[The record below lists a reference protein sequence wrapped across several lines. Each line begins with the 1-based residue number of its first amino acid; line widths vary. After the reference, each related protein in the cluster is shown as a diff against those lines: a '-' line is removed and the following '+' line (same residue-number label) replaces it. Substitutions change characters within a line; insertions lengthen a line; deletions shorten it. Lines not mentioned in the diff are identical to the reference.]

1 MPKSSTRSD
10 SDSAATKKWAQ
21 RLDRFRSGHHK
32 IAEFCAA
39 EGVSVSNFSLERRRL
54 NSPVPSPAG
63 NPPVVVPL
71 RITPPPA
78 ATTDLPQASVELL
91 LPSGAIVRLPGPTT
105 PTMIVAILRGMEG
118 RPC

>member
-1 MPKSSTRSD
+1 VPKSSTRSN
-10 SDSAATKKWAQ
+10 SDSAATQKWAE

-39 EGVSVSNFSLERRRL
+39 EGVSVSNFYLWRRRL
-54 NSPVPSPAG
+54 DSSAPSPAS

-71 RITPPPA
+71 RITPQSGTA
-78 ATTDLPQASVELL
+78 ADSPQAQVELV

-105 PTMIVAILRGMEG
+105 PTVIVAILRGMED

>member
-1 MPKSSTRSD
+1 MPKSSTRSN
-10 SDSAATKKWAQ
+10 SDSAATQKWAE

-39 EGVSVSNFSLERRRL
+39 EGVSVSNFSLWRRRL
-54 NSPVPSPAG
+54 NSPVPSPAI

-71 RITPPPA
+71 RITPQPGTLTESA
-78 ATTDLPQASVELL
+78 QAPVELV

-105 PTMIVAILRGMEG
+105 PTVIVAILRGMED

>member
-10 SDSAATKKWAQ
+10 SDSAATQKWAE
-21 RLDRFRSGHHK
+21 RLDRFRSGQHK
-32 IAEFCAA
+32 VAEFCAA
-39 EGVSVSNFSLERRRL
+39 EGVSVSNFYLWRRRL
-54 NSPVPSPAG
+54 KSPVSSPASKA
-63 NPPVVVPL
+63 PVVVPL

-78 ATTDLPQASVELL
+78 ATTESAQASVELV

-105 PTMIVAILRGMEG
+105 PAVIVAILRGMEG